1 MHICCS
7 YLNKIQDI
15 LLKIQWN
22 SELSDLIFQ
31 LIPSPCQVK
40 RTSATLSEIEPS
52 KNEET
57 LKFVL
62 LISPIL

>member
-1 MHICCS
+1 MHFCS
-7 YLNKIQDI
+7 YLNRIQNI

>member
-1 MHICCS
+1 MHFCS
-7 YLNKIQDI
+7 YLNRIQDI